1 MARGF
6 AKDEVPRRPTRRAD
20 SRRSGA
26 RPENDNYGYSNS
38 AAYSHH
44 RDGDG
49 DGGGGRSAPRFPLL
63 PSDRNITFI

>member
-6 AKDEVPRRPTRRAD
+6 DEDEIPRRPTRRAD

-38 AAYSHH
+38 AAYSQQ
-44 RDGDG
+44 RDG
-49 DGGGGRSAPRFPLL
+49 GGGGRSATRFYLQN
-63 PSDRNITFI
+63 SNQSISFS